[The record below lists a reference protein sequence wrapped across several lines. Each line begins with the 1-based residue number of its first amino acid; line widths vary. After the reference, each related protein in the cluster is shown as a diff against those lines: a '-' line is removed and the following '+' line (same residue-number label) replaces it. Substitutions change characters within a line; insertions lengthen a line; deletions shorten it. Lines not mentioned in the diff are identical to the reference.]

1 MRKRR
6 IWISVT
12 VGAVAFLRTAE
23 ELWFRTNLDLPG
35 IVFFSVTAYFA
46 GIVAAYAMAERFKIK
61 RVPAKRQ
68 PVLVT
73 LDREEWDGG
82 EKTKYPA

>member
-1 MRKRR
+1 MKNR
-6 IWISVT
+6 IWPAIM

-35 IVFFSVTAYFA
+35 IVFFSITAYFV
-46 GIVAAYAMAERFKIK
+46 GIITAYAVAERFRIK

-73 LDREEWDGG
+73 LDREEWERG
-82 EKTKYPA
+82 EETKYPA